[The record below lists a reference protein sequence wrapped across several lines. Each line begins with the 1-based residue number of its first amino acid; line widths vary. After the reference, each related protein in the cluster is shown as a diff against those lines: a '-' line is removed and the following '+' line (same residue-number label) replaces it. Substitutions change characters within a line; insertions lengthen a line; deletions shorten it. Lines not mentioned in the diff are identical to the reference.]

1 MSAQPTSTPPAR
13 GIDPQALLAIRDLE
27 LRARVVVEGLWGGL
41 HRSPYS
47 GVSVEFTEYRQ
58 YSPGDDLRHL
68 DWKVLARADRE
79 FVKKYEEE
87 TNLRCLFLVDTSRS
101 MLFGS
106 RGWTKA
112 DYARTLA
119 ATFALFLHQQR
130 DVIGLAMFADGIA
143 DYIPPRYRPGHFRRL
158 VAALDREPS
167 GRDTNLAH
175 ALEQAALL
183 SRKRSLIFILSDFLS
198 PVAQWEG
205 ALGHLAAARHDVRA
219 VQVLD
224 PAEQTLEFGSAAVW
238 EDLETGKQ
246 IYVDPQQARAAY
258 KEKLAAHQAEV
269 RAAFDTRGVAHQ
281 VVTTDQPFDFALLEL
296 IQPHGAARR
305 FATRRI
311 QR

>member
-1 MSAQPTSTPPAR
+1 MPAPTATPPTR

-27 LRARVVVEGLWGGL
+27 LRARVVVEGLWAGL

-47 GVSVEFTEYRQ
+47 GFSVEFTEYRQ
-58 YSPGDDLRHL
+58 YSPGDDLRFL
-68 DWKVLARADRE
+68 DWKVLARTDRE
-79 FVKKYEEE
+79 FIKKYEDE

-130 DVIGLAMFADGIA
+130 DVIGLGLFADEIV
-143 DYIPPRYRPGHFRRL
+143 DYVPPRFRPGHFRRL
-158 VAALDREPS
+158 IAALEREPS
-167 GRDTNLAH
+167 GRDTRLGH

-183 SRKRSLIFILSDFLS
+183 SRKRSLIFILSDFLA
-198 PVAQWEG
+198 PVPEWEA
-205 ALGHLAAARHDVRA
+205 ALGRLTAARHDVRV

-224 PAEQTLEFGSAAVW
+224 PAERTLEFGNAAVW
-238 EDLETGKQ
+238 EDMETGRQ
-246 IYVDPQQARAAY
+246 LYVDPAQARAAY
-258 KEKLAAHQAEV
+258 QEKFNAHQAEV
-269 RAAFDTRGVAHQ
+269 AAAFDQRGVAHQ
-281 VVTTDQPFDFALLEL
+281 VITTDQPLDLALLEL
-296 IQPHGAARR
+296 IQPRGSARR
-305 FATRRI
+305 SATRRI

>member
-1 MSAQPTSTPPAR
+1 MPVHATPPTR

-27 LRARVVVEGLWGGL
+27 LRARVIVEGLWSGL
-41 HRSPYS
+41 HRSPYA
-47 GVSVEFTEYRQ
+47 GFSVEFTEYRQ

-68 DWKVLARADRE
+68 DWKVAARTDRE
-79 FVKKYEEE
+79 FIKKYEEE
-87 TNLRCLFLVDTSRS
+87 TNLRCLFLLDTSRS

-130 DVIGLAMFADGIA
+130 DVIGLGLFADEMV
-143 DYIPPRYRPGHFRRL
+143 DYIAPRWRPGHFHRI
-158 VAALDREPS
+158 VAALEREPS
-167 GRDTNLAH
+167 GRDTRLGH

-183 SRKRSLIFILSDFLS
+183 THKRSLIFILSDFLS
-198 PVAQWEG
+198 PVVEWEA
-205 ALGHLAAARHDVRA
+205 ALGQLAAARHDVRV

-224 PAEQTLEFGSAAVW
+224 PAEVTLDFGSAANW
-238 EDLETGKQ
+238 EDMETGRQ
-246 IYVDPQQARAAY
+246 LYVDPQQARAGY
-258 KEKLAAHQAEV
+258 LEKFNAHQTEV
-269 RAAFDTRGVAHQ
+269 AAVFDQRGVAHQ
-281 VVTTDQPFDFALLEL
+281 VITTDQPLDFALLNL
-296 IQPHGAARR
+296 IQPRGTARH